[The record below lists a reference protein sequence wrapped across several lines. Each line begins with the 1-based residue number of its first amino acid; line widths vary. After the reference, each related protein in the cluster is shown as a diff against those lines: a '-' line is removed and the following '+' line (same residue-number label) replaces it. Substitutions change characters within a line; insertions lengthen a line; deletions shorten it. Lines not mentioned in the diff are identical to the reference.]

1 MKPTTKPIS
10 LKRRALAA
18 GLASLPAAFSL
29 PARSQGLTPVK
40 FTMDWRIEGP
50 SVFFLLPL
58 AKGYFK
64 EEGLDV
70 TMDIGTGS
78 AAAVQRIASGA
89 YDMGSGDM
97 SALIEYTGNN
107 PNQLAMQAVYQI
119 YETAPGAV
127 FYWKKSGIKV
137 PKDLAGKR
145 LAASVFDAVYR
156 AFPLIE
162 NTNSLP
168 TGAVKWAI
176 GDPQLKEQLMARGEA
191 DGLTAFFA
199 TGLLNLNARG
209 VKTED
214 IGWFK
219 FGDMGIHNLYGNC
232 VMASTRMIAEKPA
245 AVAAFVRAFNR
256 GFKEVVAK
264 PEEAMQYAKARDP
277 LINEKTEV
285 ERLKLALQDIA
296 TPNARADGFGS
307 IRKAKLESQVDAVS
321 TAYKLKSRPSPDL
334 FFNSSFLPA
343 ASARRA

>member
-1 MKPTTKPIS
+1 MPPS
-10 LKRRALAA
+10 MSFNRRRTLAALAA
-18 GLASLPAAFSL
+18 LPAF
-29 PARSQGLTPVK
+29 PAIVRAQEPVRIK

-58 AKGYFK
+58 YKGYFK

-78 AAAVQRIASGA
+78 AAAVQRIATGA

-97 SALIEYTGNN
+97 SALIEYVGNN
-107 PNQLAMQAVYQI
+107 PGQPVLQAIYQI

-127 FYWKKSGIKV
+127 FYWKKSGIKT

-162 NTNSLP
+162 TA
-168 TGAVKWAI
+168 TGLAPGSVRWAI
-176 GDPQLKEQLMARGEA
+176 GDPQLKEQLMARNEA

-219 FGDMGIHNLYGNC
+219 FEDLGIRNLYGNTIL
-232 VMASTRMIAEKPA
+232 ASTKLIAENPR

-256 GFKEVVAK
+256 GFKEVVAN
-264 PEEAMQYAKARDP
+264 PAEAMQYAKRRDP
-277 LINEKTEV
+277 LITESVEV
-285 ERLKLALQDIA
+285 ERLKLALQDIV
-296 TPNARADGFGS
+296 TPNAKADGFGS
-307 IRKAKLESQVDAVS
+307 VRKPKLESQVEAVA
-321 TAYKLKSRPSPDL
+321 TAFKTKTRPSPDL
-334 FFNSSFLPA
+334 FFNSSFLPP
-343 ASARRA
+343 ASQRRA

>member
-1 MKPTTKPIS
+1 MTRPIS
-10 LKRRALAA
+10 RKRRAITALA
-18 GLASLPAAFSL
+18 ASLPVWSPAARAQESV
-29 PARSQGLTPVK
+29 RIR

-58 AKGYFK
+58 YKGYFK

-89 YDMGSGDM
+89 YDMGAGDM
-97 SALIEYTGNN
+97 SALMEYAGNN
-107 PNQLAMQAVYQI
+107 PAQLALQAVYQI

-127 FYWKKSGIKV
+127 FFWKKSGIKT
-137 PKDLAGKR
+137 PKDLVGKR

-162 NTNSLP
+162 SANGLP
-168 TGAVKWAI
+168 PGAVKWAI

-219 FGDMGIHNLYGNC
+219 FEDLGVRNLYGNSIL
-232 VMASTRMIAEKPA
+232 ASTKLIAENPR
-245 AVAAFVRAFNR
+245 AVSAFVRAFNR
-256 GFKEVVAK
+256 GFKEVVAS
-264 PEEAMQYAKARDP
+264 PEQAIQYAKRRDP
-277 LINEKTEV
+277 LISEAVEL
-285 ERLKLALQDIA
+285 ERLKLALQDIV

-307 IRKAKLESQVDAVS
+307 VRKTKLESQVEAVA
-321 TAYKLKSRPSPDL
+321 TAFKTRTRPSPDL
-334 FFNSSFLPA
+334 FFNSNFLPPA
-343 ASARRA
+343 GQRRV

>member
-1 MKPTTKPIS
+1 MKESIS
-10 LKRRALAA
+10 VKRRAVAA
-18 GLASLPAAFSL
+18 MLASLPAWSA
-29 PARSQGLTPVK
+29 PVRAQGLTPIK

-64 EEGLDV
+64 AEGLDV

-78 AAAVQRIASGA
+78 AAAVQRIATGA
-89 YDMGSGDM
+89 YDMGAGDM

-107 PNQLAMQAVYQI
+107 PAQRAMQAVYQI
-119 YETAPGAV
+119 YETAPGAI
-127 FYWKKSGIKV
+127 FYWKKSGIKT
-137 PKDLAGKR
+137 PRDLIGKR

-162 NTNSLP
+162 AANKLP
-168 TGAVKWAI
+168 PGSVNWAI

-219 FGDMGIHNLYGNC
+219 FEDLGIRNLYGNC
-232 VMASTRMIAEKPA
+232 VMASTRLIGEKPQ

-296 TPNARADGFGS
+296 TPAARADGFGS
-307 IRKAKLESQVDAVS
+307 ISKTKLESQVDAVS
-321 TAYKLKSRPSPDL
+321 AAYKLKTKPSPDL
-334 FFNSSFLPA
+334 FFNSSFLP
-343 ASARRA
+343 SARDRRV